1 MRHFH
6 SRVYLLLCLLA
17 KKVQLSLKLLREA
30 KVSFG
35 WTEQLLLDLVIPP
48 LAWLGRV
55 ASTTV
60 LPIML
65 IFQTREQHLPLFP
78 FTVECLISV
87 RRHSNYTLSQKVEC
101 EGWIFVV
108 TSGSI
113 LTCTSFLSGT
123 FIF

>member
-78 FTVECLISV
+78 FTVELV
-87 RRHSNYTLSQKVEC
+87 
-101 EGWIFVV
+101 
-108 TSGSI
+108 
-113 LTCTSFLSGT
+113 
-123 FIF
+123 